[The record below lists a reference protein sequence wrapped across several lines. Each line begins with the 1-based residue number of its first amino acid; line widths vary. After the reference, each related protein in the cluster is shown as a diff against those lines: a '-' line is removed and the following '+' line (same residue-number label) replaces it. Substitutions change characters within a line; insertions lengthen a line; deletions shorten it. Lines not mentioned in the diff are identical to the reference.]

1 MDIVLMNHMHVPQ
14 IADLERAN
22 FSAPWSANSIE
33 GELNNPLSLWL
44 VAIDGDTVLGYVGSQ
59 TVMGEADMM
68 NLAVNS
74 AYRRN
79 GIGRC
84 LVEELIR
91 RLRENNVYSLTL
103 EVRIS
108 NEAAISLYKNLGF
121 LQVGCRP
128 NYYRLPK
135 EDALILRKEW
145 EV

>member
-33 GELNNPLSLWL
+33 SELNNPLSLWL

-74 AYRRN
+74 SYRRN

>member
-33 GELNNPLSLWL
+33 SELNNPLSLWL

-135 EDALILRKEW
+135 EDALILRMEW

>member
-33 GELNNPLSLWL
+33 SELNNPLSLWL